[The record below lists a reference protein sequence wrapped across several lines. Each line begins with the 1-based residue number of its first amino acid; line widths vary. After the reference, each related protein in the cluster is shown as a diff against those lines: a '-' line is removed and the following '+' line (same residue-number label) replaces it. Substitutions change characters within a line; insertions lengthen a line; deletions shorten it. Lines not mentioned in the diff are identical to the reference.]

1 MDTLKKIRWKYL
13 TLVPTNESKEKRFSK
28 VLERIMYNR
37 VYNYLDSKRLRYKM
51 QIGFQRNNST

>member
-1 MDTLKKIRWKYL
+1 MDTLKKIRRKYL
-13 TLVPTNESKEKRFSK
+13 TLVPTNESKEKSLSK

-37 VYNYLDSKRLRYKM
+37 VYNYLDSKRLRYKK